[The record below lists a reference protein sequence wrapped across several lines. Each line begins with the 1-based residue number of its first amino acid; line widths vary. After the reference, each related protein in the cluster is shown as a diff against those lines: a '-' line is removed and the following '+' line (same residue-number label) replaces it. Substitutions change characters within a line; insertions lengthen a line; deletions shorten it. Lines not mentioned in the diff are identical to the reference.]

1 MLVLTDCLITD
12 LHTTTRLR
20 GSYVY
25 LATPYS
31 RYKDGLEAAFRDAC
45 VAAKQLMDERIPV
58 FCPIAHS
65 HPIAMAT
72 GHDPCDHGFW
82 MAVDGVMMRRAACLL
97 VCKMPGWD
105 ESRGVEIET
114 LKFRDDGKRVFYAE
128 WE

>member
-1 MLVLTDCLITD
+1 MLVLTDGLITD

-45 VAAKQLMDERIPV
+45 VAAKQLMNERFPV

-65 HPIAMAT
+65 HSSAVAT
-72 GHDPCDHGFW
+72 GHDPCDHGLW
-82 MAVDGVMMRRAACLL
+82 MAVDGAMMRRPACLL
-97 VCKMPGWD
+97 
-105 ESRGVEIET
+105 
-114 LKFRDDGKRVFYAE
+114 
-128 WE
+128 